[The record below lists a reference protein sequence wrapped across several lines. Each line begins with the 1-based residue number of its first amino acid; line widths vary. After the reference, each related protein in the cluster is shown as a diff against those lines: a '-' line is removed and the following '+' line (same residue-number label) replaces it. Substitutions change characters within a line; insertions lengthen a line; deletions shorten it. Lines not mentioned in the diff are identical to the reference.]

1 VTSEVYPSSS
11 ASSTGLGRG
20 LGQLGRYTLL
30 HKLAIGGM
38 AEIFLAK
45 TSGIEGFEKIV
56 VLKRILPHLSANE
69 LFVSMFLDEARVA
82 ANLEHPNIV
91 NVYDIGKSGEDYF
104 FTMAYLHGE
113 DLSNILREAARLG
126 RGIPL
131 SVALYV
137 VQAVCA
143 GLHYAH
149 EHAALDGSP
158 LGIVHRDVSTT
169 NVLITYDGGVKLLD
183 FGIAKAANQ
192 SKMTQVGV
200 RKGKASYMSPEQCR
214 AEPLDRR
221 SDIFAIGILLW
232 ELTTMR
238 GLFRADNELAVMS
251 LIAHYDA
258 PLPSTVVEGYPP
270 ELEAIVMKALAR
282 DREQRYA
289 TARELQD
296 DLETFVRD
304 YRLGTGSGELAAMM
318 RELFGPKPL
327 PWAPG
332 GLLAQLGI
340 PLGPTPEPTGAGSS
354 AVISAASSTMGR
366 TPLPGGSGTELL
378 RPGSATEPSP
388 RYVESR
394 KPVSGVRAPLLV
406 GLGVVGALVVGGVA
420 WLALRDD
427 REAAK
432 GDGDAA
438 TVAGA
443 GTKQADAADDGAGK
457 AVEPTPPVVP
467 AGPCPEGMVLVEGG
481 SYFMGV
487 ESPDPQLASAGPS
500 RKVEVA
506 SFCLDRHEV
515 TVAEFHRCSDPGEC
529 KRPFLKSH
537 WAEPDDQSE
546 AELAAFS
553 SLCNEGREGVDE
565 HPINCVSWAQAD
577 TFCRFRGARLP
588 TEIEWERAARGG
600 DGRPFPWGE
609 QAPGSER
616 LNACG
621 SECLAWFRRSKI
633 GLDAGMFNASDAYVE
648 TSAVGSFPQGQ
659 GKGELDDLA
668 GNVAEWTADA
678 FAPYPG
684 GTASS
689 VVPEG
694 ARVVRGASIHSTS
707 VAEVDPAFRRAA
719 AETWHPHDVGFRCA
733 AEPKK

>member
-1 VTSEVYPSSS
+1 M
-11 ASSTGLGRG
+11 GRAG
-20 LGQLGRYTLL
+20 EQLGRYVLL
-30 HKLAIGGM
+30 HKLATGGM

-91 NVYDIGKSGEDYF
+91 NVYDIGKAGEDYF

-113 DLSNILREAARLG
+113 DLSNVLREAARMG
-126 RGIPL
+126 RGVSL
-131 SVALYV
+131 ALALYI

-143 GLHYAH
+143 GLDYAH
-149 EHAALDGSP
+149 EHAALDGTP

-169 NVLITYDGGVKLLD
+169 NVLITYDGGIKLLD

-221 SDIFAIGILLW
+221 SDVFAIGILLW

-258 PLPSTVVEGYPP
+258 PLPSSIVEGYPP

-282 DREQRYA
+282 DRDQRYA

-296 DLETFVRD
+296 DLEGFVRE
-304 YRLGTGSGELAAMM
+304 YRLGTTAGALATMM

-332 GLLAQLGI
+332 GLLAQMGI
-340 PLGPTPEPTGAGSS
+340 AMGPTPDPTNLG
-354 AVISAASSTMGR
+354 
-366 TPLPGGSGTELL
+366 LGSGIRFVAESTDVTTGTPATAL
-378 RPGSATEPSP
+378 RQVQTVPTPRDDRPPPPS
-388 RYVESR
+388 
-394 KPVSGVRAPLLV
+394 RAPIFV
-406 GLGVVGALVVGGVA
+406 AAGALGALAIGGVA
-420 WLALRDD
+420 WFATRTSDPA
-427 REAAK
+427 REGSATTTAA
-432 GDGDAA
+432 
-438 TVAGA
+438 AGSPEA
-443 GTKQADAADDGAGK
+443 EQTP
-457 AVEPTPPVVP
+457 VEPVVP

-481 SYFMGV
+481 SYFMGTD
-487 ESPDPQLASAGPS
+487 SPNPALASAAPS
-500 RKVEVA
+500 HRVEVA

-515 TVAEFHRCSDPGEC
+515 TVAELHRCSDPGEC

-537 WAEPDDQSE
+537 WAEPAD
-546 AELAAFS
+546 ELEVDAAAFS
-553 SLCNEGREGVDE
+553 SLCNEGREGVDD
-565 HPINCVSWAQAD
+565 HPINCVTWAQANA
-577 TFCRFRGARLP
+577 FCKFRGARLP
-588 TEIEWERAARGG
+588 TEAEWERAARGG
-600 DGRPFPWGE
+600 DGRMYPWGE
-609 QAPGSER
+609 LAPGPEQ

-633 GLDAGMFNASDAYVE
+633 GLDAGMFAASDGHVE
-648 TSAVGSFPQGQ
+648 TSAVGAFPQGR
-659 GKGELDDLA
+659 GKDGLDDIA
-668 GNVAEWTADA
+668 GNVAEWTADPFVA
-678 FAPYPG
+678 HPG
-684 GTASS
+684 GTLVG

-694 ARVVRGASIHSTS
+694 ARVVRGASIHSVS
-707 VAEVDPAFRRAA
+707 VAEADPAFRRAVP
-719 AETWHPHDVGFRCA
+719 ESWYPHDVGFRCA
-733 AEPKK
+733 TEPKGQP

>member
-1 VTSEVYPSSS
+1 M
-11 ASSTGLGRG
+11 GRG

-30 HKLAIGGM
+30 HRLATGGM

-56 VLKRILPHLSANE
+56 VLKRILPHLSAND

-91 NVYDIGKSGEDYF
+91 NVYDIGKAGDDYF

-113 DLSNILREAARLG
+113 DLSNVLREAARAG
-126 RGIPL
+126 VGVPL
-131 SVALYV
+131 SLALYI

-149 EHAALDGSP
+149 EHTALDGTP

-251 LIAHYDA
+251 LIAHYDPPA
-258 PLPSTVVEGYPP
+258 PSTVVEGYPA

-289 TARELQD
+289 TARALQD
-296 DLETFVRD
+296 DLEAFVRD
-304 YRLGTGSGELAAMM
+304 YRLGTTAGELAAMM

-340 PLGPTPEPTGAGSS
+340 PLGPTPEPTGAG
-354 AVISAASSTMGR
+354 ASSTGSRIPVMG
-366 TPLPGGSGTELL
+366 GGGTAVG
-378 RPGSATEPSP
+378 RPGTAVAGSAVEPPQQVP
-388 RYVESR
+388 RS
-394 KPVSGVRAPLLV
+394 RAPLFV
-406 GLGVVGALVVGGVA
+406 ALGVVGALAIGGVA
-420 WLALRDD
+420 WLALGGKDD
-427 REAAK
+427 GGK
-432 GDGDAA
+432 GDGGKGEAA
-438 TVAGA
+438 AR
-443 GTKQADAADDGAGK
+443 DGAGPASAEGGGVGPEAGK
-457 AVEPTPPVVP
+457 GPTEPVVP

-487 ESPDPQLASAGPS
+487 DSPDPLLAAAAPS
-500 RKVEVA
+500 HKVEVK
-506 SFCLDRHEV
+506 SFCLDRREV

-529 KRPFLKSH
+529 KRAFLKSH
-537 WAEPDDQSE
+537 WADPTDEPE
-546 AELAAFS
+546 VEMAAFS
-553 SLCNEGREGVDE
+553 SLCNEGREGVND
-565 HPINCVSWAQAD
+565 HPINCVTWAQAD
-577 TFCRFRGARLP
+577 AFCRFRGARLP
-588 TEIEWERAARGG
+588 TEVEWERAARGG

-609 QAPGSER
+609 QPPGFER

-633 GLDAGMFNASDAYVE
+633 GLDAGMFNASDAHVE
-648 TSAVGSFPQGQ
+648 TSAVGSFPQGR
-659 GKGELDDLA
+659 GKGDIDDLA
-668 GNVAEWTADA
+668 GNVAEWTADPFVA
-678 FAPYPG
+678 YPG
-684 GTASS
+684 GTLSAL
-689 VVPEG
+689 VPEG
-694 ARVVRGASIHSTS
+694 SRVVRGASIHGTS
-707 VAEVDPAFRRAA
+707 VAEVSPAFRRPVP
-719 AETWHPHDVGFRCA
+719 ETWHPHDVGFRCA
-733 AEPKK
+733 AEPSGPPREQP